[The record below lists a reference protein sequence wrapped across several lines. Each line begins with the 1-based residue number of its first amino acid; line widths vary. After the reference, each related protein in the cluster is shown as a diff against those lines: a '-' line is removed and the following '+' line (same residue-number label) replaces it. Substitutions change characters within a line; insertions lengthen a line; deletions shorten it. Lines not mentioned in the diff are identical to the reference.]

1 MEAIELK
8 KLIAREL
15 SKDEHIYMVYNLK
28 GSYLKVIPMDVPYNC
43 RYEPLINF
51 KNGDKFYIVG
61 YKYIGLNC
69 IYMYFLVIPSLFVYF
84 DYSFVSNLLFIVQE
98 SIQLCLQFFTF
109 GQV

>member
-28 GSYLKVIPMDVPYNC
+28 GSYLKVIPMDVPYNY

-61 YKYIGLNC
+61 YEVDPISYWDPLDKRIKMIRLN
-69 IYMYFLVIPSLFVYF
+69 ILEL
-84 DYSFVSNLLFIVQE
+84 DNK
-98 SIQLCLQFFTF
+98 
-109 GQV
+109 